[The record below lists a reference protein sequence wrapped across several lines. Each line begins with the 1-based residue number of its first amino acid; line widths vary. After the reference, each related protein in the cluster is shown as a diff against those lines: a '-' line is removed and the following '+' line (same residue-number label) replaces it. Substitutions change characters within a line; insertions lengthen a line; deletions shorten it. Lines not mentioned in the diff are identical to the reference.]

1 MNIVYGT
8 LILHANLQY
17 AEIPKSEIPNV
28 VNNSY
33 IPVISEL
40 IDKPKVQVAFNFT
53 GVTLEILSNE
63 YHEVIDLL
71 KEGIKK
77 KKFELTGCGYSH
89 PIFPLLPINDIK
101 KQIEYNEAVLKD
113 VLNYKPTGF
122 WLPELA
128 YDPTLPRILKEYG
141 YSYIFIDDDLY
152 SNSEELKNIA
162 NPYNYLKPNLEAY
175 ISEFLKTKS
184 LVKKIFKFFKIK
196 KEILNRCKMQDFY
209 PIELKGVGDT
219 ITGIRAPRAWFVL
232 TYSALMNYPTININT
247 IKKMLSYQKNKN
259 GLIVLYAMD
268 LEFFGYR
275 SYVEGHLVDH
285 KDLGN
290 MLSKLVKN
298 DELKLILPS
307 DYLQKFKPKKLG
319 YMRTG
324 SWAPYGSLDIWTQD
338 EDNKKLERLC
348 NDVRIYLNHLPPSE
362 EKEKIWKLLLL
373 AENSDGRGWD
383 PIPERRLDCFSYA
396 VEALNRAKKEYEN
409 TLL

>member
-28 VNNSY
+28 VNRSY

-89 PIFPLLPINDIK
+89 PILPLLPTNDIK

-128 YDPTLPRILKEYG
+128 YDPTLPKILKEYG

-152 SNSEELKNIA
+152 CNSEELKNIA
-162 NPYNYLKPNLEAY
+162 NPYNYLRPNLEAF

-184 LVKKIFKFFKIK
+184 LVKKFFQFIKIK
-196 KEILNRCKMQDFY
+196 KEILDRCKKQDFY
-209 PIELKGVGDT
+209 PVELKGVGDT

-247 IKKMLSYQKNKN
+247 IKKMLSYF
-259 GLIVLYAMD
+259 A
-268 LEFFGYR
+268 
-275 SYVEGHLVDH
+275 
-285 KDLGN
+285 
-290 MLSKLVKN
+290 
-298 DELKLILPS
+298 
-307 DYLQKFKPKKLG
+307 
-319 YMRTG
+319 
-324 SWAPYGSLDIWTQD
+324 
-338 EDNKKLERLC
+338 
-348 NDVRIYLNHLPPSE
+348 
-362 EKEKIWKLLLL
+362 
-373 AENSDGRGWD
+373 
-383 PIPERRLDCFSYA
+383 FSTTCIST
-396 VEALNRAKKEYEN
+396 E
-409 TLL
+409 